1 MKRSKRY
8 FPYILLLLLFCL
20 LIFLNRS
27 FFYNNLVDP
36 ITRILWLIVRLFLTF
51 DQEVVWTFLIII
63 VITLGLIMI
72 PSQQENYVQSAYS
85 NASQIN
91 DRAAFWQLQ
100 FRSADND
107 TVNRLSLQQ
116 NLEGLHRSVHE
127 LVGGDE
133 GKEIIL
139 PIPKTTT
146 WQLITVKLKNL
157 FDRIPTKRKKYR
169 DSELESTINQILESM
184 ETLMEIQNDQS
195 SSNSKNC

>member
-8 FPYILLLLLFCL
+8 FPYILLLLSFCL

-72 PSQQENYVQSAYS
+72 PSQQENYVQSGSS

>member
-1 MKRSKRY
+1 MKKARRY
-8 FPYILLLLLFCL
+8 FPYILVLLLCLF
-20 LIFLNRS
+20 IFLNRS

-72 PSQQENYVQSAYS
+72 PSQQENYVQSGSS

-91 DRAAFWQLQ
+91 DRAEFWQLQ
-100 FRSADND
+100 FWSADND

-127 LVGGDE
+127 LVDGDE

-139 PIPKTTT
+139 PIPKTTA

-157 FDRIPTKRKKYR
+157 FDRIPTKRKKYQ